1 MEWFQSSSGL
11 STGCYYK
18 IRHKG
23 YMTGM
28 FQSSSGLLTGCYQAF
43 REAGRLLGVSILIR
57 PFDRMLLFKDQE
69 QVMQAMSFNP
79 HPAFRPDATRGTG
92 WLYCCDSPFQSS
104 SGLSTGCYCHAWFSY
119 LTSANL
125 QRRSLKFLFSKRFLH
140 VLRLVFSYGREP
152 QG

>member
-28 FQSSSGLLTGCYQAF
+28 FQSSSGLSTGCYQAF

-57 PFDRMLLFKDQE
+57 PFDRMLRVTGSTRNSPLMFQSSSGLSTGCYQQLEGAPAVSGLVSILIRPFDRMLPSLSTISWSA
-69 QVMQAMSFNP
+69 VRRFNP
-79 HPAFRPDATRGTG
+79 HPAFRPDATAMLGF
-92 WLYCCDSPFQSS
+92 P
-104 SGLSTGCYCHAWFSY
+104 A
-119 LTSANL
+119 
-125 QRRSLKFLFSKRFLH
+125 
-140 VLRLVFSYGREP
+140 
-152 QG
+152 